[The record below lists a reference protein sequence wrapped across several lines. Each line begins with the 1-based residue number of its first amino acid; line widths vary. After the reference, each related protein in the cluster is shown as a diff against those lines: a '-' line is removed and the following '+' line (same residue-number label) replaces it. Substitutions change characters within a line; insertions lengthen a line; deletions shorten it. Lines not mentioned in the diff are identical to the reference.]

1 MFRRGGTIL
10 KRVITAIIF
19 LVLVASSISYA
30 EGLNLTAES
39 AILID
44 MDTGQILYEKNPH
57 LKLHPASTTKI
68 MTGILAIE
76 NGNLNDVVTVD
87 EETPYVIKGSHIALE
102 PGEKLTLKDL
112 LYALLIESANDSA
125 LVIAKHI
132 AGTAEEFAKMMND
145 KAKELGALNTNFVN
159 PHGLTDENHLTT
171 AYDLSLI
178 ARYAMKN
185 ETFREIVSNYTYT
198 IPPTNKKDESRHLK
212 SHNELLYSSKK
223 IYVDGKMVPIKYEGA
238 TGIKTGYTTEA
249 GNCLVASAER
259 NNKRLIAVVLKS
271 TGNEMFSD
279 IHKLFNYGF
288 ENFDKV
294 TLATKNEFIQNFQ
307 VKNGKLPIVPGI
319 IKDDFSYFLPKDYS
333 DKVTQKIEVD
343 EELKAPIEEGE
354 IIGKVNYY
362 LDGELLGSVDI
373 VSTTS
378 VERDSASAILEF
390 IKDNWYIGAFLLIS
404 VIGTLGYIKQRKR
417 RKKKYRRTYY
427 NFPI

>member
-198 IPPTNKKDESRHLK
+198 IPPTNKKDESRYLK

-373 VSTTS
+373 VSTIS

-390 IKDNWYIGAFLLIS
+390 IKENWYIGAFLLIS

>member
-10 KRVITAIIF
+10 KRVITAILF

-39 AILID
+39 TILID
-44 MDTGQILYEKNPH
+44 MDTGQVLYEKNPH

-87 EETPYVIKGSHIALE
+87 DETPYVIKGSHIALE

-159 PHGLTDENHLTT
+159 PHGLTDENHITT

-198 IPPTNKKDESRHLK
+198 IPPTNKKDESRYLK

-307 VKNGKLPIVPGI
+307 VKNGKLPIAPGI

-343 EELKAPIEEGE
+343 EELKAPIEEGQ

-373 VSTTS
+373 VSTIS
-378 VERDSASAILEF
+378 VERDSGSAILEF
-390 IKDNWYIGAFLLIS
+390 IRNNWYIGAFLLIS
-404 VIGTLGYIKQRKR
+404 VIGTLGYIKQKKR

>member
-10 KRVITAIIF
+10 KRVITAILF

-44 MDTGQILYEKNPH
+44 MDTGQVLYEKNPH

-87 EETPYVIKGSHIALE
+87 DETPYVIKGSHIALE
-102 PGEKLTLKDL
+102 PGEKLSLKDL

-145 KAKELGALNTNFVN
+145 KAKELGALNTNFIN

-198 IPPTNKKDESRHLK
+198 IPPTNKKDESRYLK

-223 IYVDGKMVPIKYEGA
+223 IYVDGKMVPIKYEG
-238 TGIKTGYTTEA
+238 TSGIKTGYTTEA
-249 GNCLVASAER
+249 GSCLVASAER

-307 VKNGKLPIVPGI
+307 VKNGKLPIAPGI

-343 EELKAPIEEGE
+343 EELKAPIEEGQ

-373 VSTTS
+373 VSTIS
-378 VERDSASAILEF
+378 VERDSASTILEF
-390 IKDNWYIGAFLLIS
+390 IRNNWYIGAFLLIS
-404 VIGTLGYIKQRKR
+404 VIGTLGYIKQKKR

>member
-1 MFRRGGTIL
+1 MFKRGGTIL
-10 KRVITAIIF
+10 KRVITAILF
-19 LVLVASSISYA
+19 LVLVTSSISYA

-102 PGEKLTLKDL
+102 PSEKLTLKDL

-145 KAKELGALNTNFVN
+145 KAKELGALNTNFIN
-159 PHGLTDENHLTT
+159 PHGLTNENHLTT

-198 IPPTNKKDESRHLK
+198 IPPTNKKDESRYLK

-223 IYVDGKMVPIKYEGA
+223 IAVDGKLVPIKYEGA

-294 TLATKNEFIQNFQ
+294 TLATRNEFIQNFQ
-307 VKNGKLPIVPGI
+307 VKNGKLPIVPGV
-319 IKDDFSYFLPKDYS
+319 IKNDFSYYIPKDS
-333 DKVTQKIEVD
+333 IDKITQKIEVD
-343 EELKAPIEEGE
+343 EKLKAPIQEGQ
-354 IIGKVNYY
+354 IIGKVNYF
-362 LDGELLGSVDI
+362 LDGKLVGSADI
-373 VSTTS
+373 VSTISIEKDS
-378 VERDSASAILEF
+378 VASSLEF
-390 IKDNWYIGAFLLIS
+390 VRDNWYVGAFLLICA
-404 VIGTLGYIKQRKR
+404 VGTMGYIKQKR
-417 RKKKYRRTYY
+417 RKRKKYRRTYY

>member
-288 ENFDKV
+288 ENFEKV
-294 TLATKNEFIQNFQ
+294 ELATRNEFIQNFQ

>member
-1 MFRRGGTIL
+1 MFKRGGTIL
-10 KRVITAIIF
+10 KRVITAILF
-19 LVLVASSISYA
+19 LVLVTSSISYA

-145 KAKELGALNTNFVN
+145 KAKELGALNTNFIN
-159 PHGLTDENHLTT
+159 PHGLTNENHLTT

-198 IPPTNKKDESRHLK
+198 IPPTNKKDESRYLK

-223 IYVDGKMVPIKYEGA
+223 IAVDGKLVPIKYEGA

-271 TGNEMFSD
+271 RGNEMFSD

-288 ENFDKV
+288 ENFEKV
-294 TLATKNEFIQNFQ
+294 ELATRNEFIQNFQ
-307 VKNGKLPIVPGI
+307 VKNGKLPIVPGV
-319 IKDDFSYFLPKDYS
+319 IKNDFSYYIPKDS
-333 DKVTQKIEVD
+333 IDKITQKIEVD
-343 EELKAPIEEGE
+343 EKLRAPIQEGQ
-354 IIGKVNYY
+354 IIGKVNYF
-362 LDGELLGSVDI
+362 LDGKLVGSADI
-373 VSTTS
+373 VSTISIEKDS
-378 VERDSASAILEF
+378 VASSLEF
-390 IKDNWYIGAFLLIS
+390 VRDNWYVGAFLLTCA
-404 VIGTLGYIKQRKR
+404 VGTMGYIKQKR
-417 RKKKYRRTYY
+417 RKRKKYRRTYY